1 MNREIAN
8 RTHPAITGDHL
19 RRLAVVYL
27 RQSTPEQVQKNTGS
41 AQFQRSL
48 AEVAQSYGWPDPQIK
63 IIDEDL
69 GRSGSSSQQRLA
81 WQSLQRMIE
90 AEQVGAVFV
99 ANISRLSRQ
108 VIDFELFRLRAA
120 LHNVLLYMDGHFF
133 NPADSKDA
141 ILAQMTAMFAQ
152 FENRKR
158 AEIMRHAR
166 FAKAKRGEAVS
177 QLPLGLDKR
186 S

>member
-8 RTHPAITGDHL
+8 RTHPAVTAEHI

-48 AEVAQSYGWPDPQIK
+48 AEVAQSYGWPDSQIK

-69 GRSGSSSQQRLA
+69 GRSGSSTHQRLG

-90 AEQVGAVFV
+90 ARQVGAVFV
-99 ANISRLSRQ
+99 ANVSRLSRQ
-108 VIDFELFRLRAA
+108 VIDLSSFVFGRPCTTCCSIWMVSFSIPLIPMMRSLR
-120 LHNVLLYMDGHFF
+120 
-133 NPADSKDA
+133 K
-141 ILAQMTAMFAQ
+141 
-152 FENRKR
+152 
-158 AEIMRHAR
+158 
-166 FAKAKRGEAVS
+166 
-177 QLPLGLDKR
+177 
-186 S
+186 